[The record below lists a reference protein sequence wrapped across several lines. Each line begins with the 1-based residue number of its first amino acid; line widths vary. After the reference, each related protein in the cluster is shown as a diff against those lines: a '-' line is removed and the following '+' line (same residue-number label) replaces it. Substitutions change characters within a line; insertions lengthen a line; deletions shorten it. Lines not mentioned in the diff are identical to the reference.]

1 MGEVYRPKDLPSG
14 RRKIIDRAVR
24 DLSPDVK
31 DDIIKILDSWER
43 TGSAGSEEKLR
54 KLLSQ
59 EEANRLFKKIRA
71 SKSGITYSE
80 QEKLQDIFK
89 ESLTFD

>member
-1 MGEVYRPKDLPSG
+1 MGAVYRPKDLPSG
-14 RRKIIDRAVR
+14 RRKIIERAVR

-31 DDIIKILDSWER
+31 DDIIKTLDSWER
-43 TGSAGSEEKLR
+43 TGSAGSKEKLR
-54 KLLSQ
+54 KLLGQ

>member
-1 MGEVYRPKDLPSG
+1 MGAIYRPKDLPSG
-14 RRKIIDRAVR
+14 RKKIIENAIR
-24 DLSPDVK
+24 DLGPDVK

-43 TGSAGSEEKLR
+43 TGSKGSEEKLR
-54 KLLSQ
+54 KLLGQ
-59 EEANRLFKKIRA
+59 EKADRLFRKIRT

-80 QEKLQDIFK
+80 QEKLQDMFK

>member
-1 MGEVYRPKDLPSG
+1 MGAVYRPKDLPSG
-14 RRKIIDRAVR
+14 RKRIIENAVR

-43 TGSAGSEEKLR
+43 TGSMGSEEELR
-54 KLLSQ
+54 KLLGQ
-59 EEANRLFKKIRA
+59 EKADRLFKKIRA

-80 QEKLQDIFK
+80 REKLQGMFK

>member
-1 MGEVYRPKDLPSG
+1 MGAVYRPKDLPSG
-14 RRKIIDRAVR
+14 RRKIIERAVR

-43 TGSAGSEEKLR
+43 TGSARSEEKLR
-54 KLLSQ
+54 KLLGQ
-59 EEANRLFKKIRA
+59 EEANRLFKKIRG

>member
-1 MGEVYRPKDLPSG
+1 MGAVYRPKDLPSG
-14 RRKIIDRAVR
+14 RKRIIENAVR

-43 TGSAGSEEKLR
+43 TGSMESEEELR
-54 KLLSQ
+54 KLLGQ
-59 EEANRLFKKIRA
+59 EKADRLFKKIRA

-80 QEKLQDIFK
+80 QEKLQSIFK

>member
-1 MGEVYRPKDLPSG
+1 MGAVYKPKDLPRG
-14 RRKIIDRAVR
+14 LKKMIENAVR

-31 DDIIKILDSWER
+31 DDIIKIVDSWER
-43 TGSAGSEEKLR
+43 TDSTGSEEKLR
-54 KLLSQ
+54 DLLGQ
-59 EEANRLFKKIRA
+59 EKTDRFLKKIRA

-80 QEKLQDIFK
+80 QEKLQGMFK